1 MPMLKNVTGLDL
13 GSDSLKAVEFKQAL
27 RGLEPGQMRIHPRAS
42 TEIDLGE
49 QVQHFLH
56 QHEFSTEY
64 ITAAIPGRLL
74 SNRLLE
80 FPFRDRKKL
89 TQAVPFQIEGDIPFE
104 MEDVLVEWQ
113 TIGGDRNHALI
124 IASVAQRQ
132 HVAALLED
140 LGEGSSAPRVI
151 ESSGTVLANLA
162 GLFELDGSRVLLD
175 LGHSQTTICL
185 IRDGQPIGARTV
197 PVGGQAITLAM
208 ARDRGLDPADAER
221 LKCEQGI
228 FDSGFESP
236 YPNALA
242 ILDRIAREI
251 LRSVEASSANAVE
264 PVSPSMF
271 EITLMGGG
279 AHLKKVGDYLSERT
293 GISANPLTA
302 PTEGDEADL
311 LAGGD
316 PVLFGPAIAL
326 ALRGTSRSVTKCNF
340 RKEDFAFKSDYGW
353 LKSKELRPTFVL
365 GGITLLLL
373 AASSAASISTESNR
387 AQRLEDQLAREYGQI
402 FPGQA
407 IPSRPVAAMR
417 QAVSDARER
426 ADFLGLYGGNL
437 SALDLLTLLSEQIPE
452 DLKIRFEEVNIDR
465 NVIRIKVIAENYEAQ
480 DRMENLLKAQ
490 QVFREADVSGSA
502 KRLKDGSVSF
512 GVSIPLEQV
521 GEES

>member
-340 RKEDFAFKSDYGW
+340 RKEDFALTVPNRGDLSEITRINKRQQQTVFNFFRAGWAKHIVLHYG
-353 LKSKELRPTFVL
+353 ETRIQRFVL
-365 GGITLLLL
+365 SQLIDPFLNKVHINRWRISKQQNYHFWIFSQIGI
-373 AASSAASISTESNR
+373 
-387 AQRLEDQLAREYGQI
+387 Y
-402 FPGQA
+402 
-407 IPSRPVAAMR
+407 
-417 QAVSDARER
+417 
-426 ADFLGLYGGNL
+426 
-437 SALDLLTLLSEQIPE
+437 
-452 DLKIRFEEVNIDR
+452 
-465 NVIRIKVIAENYEAQ
+465 
-480 DRMENLLKAQ
+480 
-490 QVFREADVSGSA
+490 
-502 KRLKDGSVSF
+502 RLKCMRKNILCQCVWCR
-512 GVSIPLEQV
+512 
-521 GEES
+521 